1 MSDRPKPR
9 IGQGDYEA
17 AVERV
22 REHLFA
28 GDFYQANLT
37 FGCDVAVA
45 GDPLALYARLRRSAR
60 GRLGWGAAP

>member
-1 MSDRPKPR
+1 MKRRSS
-9 IGQGDYEA
+9 E
-17 AVERV
+17 V

-45 GDPLALYARLRRSAR
+45 GDPLALYARLRRSSGA
-60 GRLGWGAAP
+60 GWGGRDGR